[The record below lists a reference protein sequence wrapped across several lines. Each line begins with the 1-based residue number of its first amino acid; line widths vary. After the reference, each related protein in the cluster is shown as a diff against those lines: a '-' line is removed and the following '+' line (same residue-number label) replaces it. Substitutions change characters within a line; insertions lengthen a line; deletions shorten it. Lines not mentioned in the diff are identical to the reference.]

1 MAPAAAYRVDVVAL
15 EFSAALAA
23 SDDLLP
29 ARRAGHI
36 YINTRTGEKSI
47 TAYSDRELA
56 LEYENLGL
64 KIGQWADAIKAA
76 QAKRA
81 EIEAEAKRRAAA
93 KPAPV
98 KGTSATKD
106 GKP

>member
-1 MAPAAAYRVDVVAL
+1 MHRILVVVFTVSFFLAG
-15 EFSAALAA
+15 AGVGPALAGDKA
-23 SDDLLP
+23 
-29 ARRAGHI
+29 
-36 YINTRTGEKSI
+36 TGGKATKDGAAV